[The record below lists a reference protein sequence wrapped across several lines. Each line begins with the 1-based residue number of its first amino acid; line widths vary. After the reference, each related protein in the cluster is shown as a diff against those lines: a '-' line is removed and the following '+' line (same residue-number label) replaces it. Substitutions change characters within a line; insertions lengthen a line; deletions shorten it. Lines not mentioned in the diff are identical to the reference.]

1 MKEKIFSK
9 TAIISVMITLFVYL
23 GAILIYLYANGWRVD
38 IFNREILQTGVLT
51 VESDPSLSTLTVNGE
66 NKGRTPKSLNLN
78 VGRYDISVK
87 KDNYRDWIKN
97 IEIKKEK
104 STPIFVWL
112 IKETFE
118 EKELFS
124 KDEEFIKSWISRYQD
139 SIIFLT
145 KVINPEGSEFTYTYN
160 LWSYNT
166 NPAFWDF
173 SNNPFVLTSFQGND
187 DFAIEL
193 DLSTNGKLAIL
204 TYNSESYL
212 LDTSKNVLVT
222 DLRKLNINGF
232 DNYTRNWSKDNNYL
246 ILESD
251 ADIISYDL
259 QRDTKYLLLK
269 KNDSEK
275 YIYSTDT
282 LGFFYLIKEDP
293 ENKRDNI
300 YTYDLTQRKLDGSN
314 ISLILDN
321 MYFQK
326 NENYIKSYREDRES
340 KNVFICEP
348 FTNSP
353 ECTQSIG
360 SVQSID
366 INHDTKGIFIKTD
379 LATYWYNIEDSKYL
393 MVSAYPADLIAYS
406 PDQKRLLYK
415 DSLGVNIFTFT
426 KEEADHTVVI
436 GSKNIL
442 SDIEKTSNYQWLSN
456 SSFISYI
463 DDGSLFVI
471 DIDGENMNSLV
482 DTTLYENTLITSS
495 NENIVVLENI
505 LENEKSS
512 FRIKQLIIN

>member
-1 MKEKIFSK
+1 MDKYNIPRGLIEIEITESVVFANMNEVFSIMREFKENGFNISMDDFGSGYSSLGVLREIPIDTLKMDKIFLDHIEDSN
-9 TAIISVMITLFVYL
+9 AQIIAHNVINL
-23 GAILIYLYANGWRVD
+23 A
-38 IFNREILQTGVLT
+38 
-51 VESDPSLSTLTVNGE
+51 
-66 NKGRTPKSLNLN
+66 KSLNLN

-282 LGFFYLIKEDP
+282 LGFFYLIKEDQ

-393 MVSAYPADLIAYS
+393 MVSAYPADLIA
-406 PDQKRLLYK
+406 
-415 DSLGVNIFTFT
+415 
-426 KEEADHTVVI
+426 
-436 GSKNIL
+436 
-442 SDIEKTSNYQWLSN
+442 
-456 SSFISYI
+456 
-463 DDGSLFVI
+463 
-471 DIDGENMNSLV
+471 
-482 DTTLYENTLITSS
+482 
-495 NENIVVLENI
+495 
-505 LENEKSS
+505 
-512 FRIKQLIIN
+512 